1 MEYES
6 CSLMIRFH
14 MVKKKT
20 ALAYKEAAKYNIL
33 RDYSIGSSSSTCVA
47 EFIPYATIDNC
58 FLTSSQEP
66 RPFRAR

>member
-1 MEYES
+1 MQLDDTVSHGE
-6 CSLMIRFH
+6 
-14 MVKKKT
+14 KKT